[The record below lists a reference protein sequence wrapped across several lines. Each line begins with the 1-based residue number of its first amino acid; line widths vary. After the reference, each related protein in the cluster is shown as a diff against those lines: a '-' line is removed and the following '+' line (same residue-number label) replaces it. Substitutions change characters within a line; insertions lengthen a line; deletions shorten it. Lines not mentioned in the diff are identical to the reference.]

1 MVIFN
6 RKKYL
11 KIKSKEMLRKVQS
24 IGWELRKLILAL
36 VPEKQLKIR
45 NQREIYQ
52 IWLTFQR
59 TNFRKKNKSISQVR
73 ENRKLREK
81 L

>member
-24 IGWELRKLILAL
+24 IGWEFKKLILAL

-45 NQREIYQ
+45 NQREIFQ
-52 IWLTFQR
+52 IWLIFQR
-59 TNFRKKNKSISQVR
+59 ISFKKKNRSISQVR
-73 ENRKLREK
+73 ENHKLSEK

>member
-59 TNFRKKNKSISQVR
+59 TSFRKKNKSISQAR